1 MSAAD
6 NLAGLTLREVAEELR
21 ALVALAE
28 TCERPRPTRI
38 IDEGEW
44 AGREWTIKYRQ
55 YDQYDPQRLW
65 QVRARDEDEVA
76 NVVYV
81 HTPDSMPGDM
91 VSVPTTEARWLAM
104 AILAACDRAE
114 HLSAGV
120 SFLEDRRA
128 GRA

>member
-1 MSAAD
+1 MSGAD
-6 NLAGLTLREVAEELR
+6 NLARLTLREVAEELR

-28 TCERPRPTRI
+28 TSERPKPTRVI
-38 IDEGEW
+38 NEGEW
-44 AGREWTIKYRQ
+44 AGHEWTIKYRAH
-55 YDQYDPQRLW
+55 DRYDPQRLW

-76 NVVYV
+76 NCIYV
-81 HTPDSMPGDM
+81 HTPDSLPGDM

-128 GRA
+128 GQA